1 MTECAQ
7 QFLCVTFIIS
17 NSNRRY
23 MGEER
28 GRGSAFCQQCATET
42 PIKRTVPW
50 QLDIC
55 TVCGSDIPAGDK

>member
-1 MTECAQ
+1 
-7 QFLCVTFIIS
+7 
-17 NSNRRY
+17 